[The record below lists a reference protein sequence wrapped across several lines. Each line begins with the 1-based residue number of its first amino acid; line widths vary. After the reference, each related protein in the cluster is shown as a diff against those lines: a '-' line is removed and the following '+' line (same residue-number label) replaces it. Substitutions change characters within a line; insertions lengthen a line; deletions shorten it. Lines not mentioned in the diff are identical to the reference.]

1 MKIRNNNLS
10 KVLIGLVLCACTSCS
25 DWTELE
31 AEFEE
36 NLTEPNK
43 TEEYYEAL
51 RAYKKSDHRVSFAWI
66 GNISHGGVD
75 LEKSYFG
82 MPDSLDIVSIWQ
94 GIQSDKY
101 WEELKWCQQKLG
113 TKFLRC
119 RFASKVPDEYGWTRY
134 EPADPN
140 KEPEQYAI
148 MEKAIQ
154 AYANDLCDEIDAQG
168 LDGLD
173 IDYEPTV
180 GGAEAKGNLA
190 AHQQT
195 MEIWIKELGKRLGPQ
210 SGTDK
215 ILAVDGE
222 VNNAKLRNLGK
233 YFTYFISQAYG
244 SSSATSLDSR
254 VRQVIDN
261 YTKSTTD
268 PISLE
273 ECVRKMIVTENFE
286 SKASTGGTTYRDR
299 EGNTMNS
306 LKGMALYQPYYQ
318 NAPIEGIDRIAGFG
332 AFHLEYEYNISGKSG
347 HYPYMR
353 EAIQVTN
360 PAKHE

>member
-82 MPDSLDIVSIWQ
+82 MPDSLDIVSIW
-94 GIQSDKY
+94 GGVYSDKY
-101 WEELKWCQQKLG
+101 WEELRWCQQKLG
-113 TKFLRC
+113 TKFLKC
-119 RFASKVPDEYGWTRY
+119 MFIGALPEEYGWTGPGK
-134 EPADPN
+134 EGDPVW
-140 KEPEQYAI
+140 EA
-148 MEKAIQ
+148 AVR
-154 AYANDLCDEIDAQG
+154 AYANDICDEVEKNG

-173 IDYEPTV
+173 IDYEPGV
-180 GGAEAKGNLA
+180 GGTQATGNISMSKFS
-190 AHQQT
+190 
-195 MEIWIKELGKRLGPQ
+195 MEIWVKELGKRLGPQ
-210 SGTDK
+210 SGT
-215 ILAVDGE
+215 G
-222 VNNAKLRNLGK
+222 KLLTINGQIRNGNLRDLGS
-233 YFTYFISQAYG
+233 YFTYLIAQAYLKT
-244 SSSATSLDSR
+244 TSRGLDSELEWA
-254 VRQVIDN
+254 IDN
-261 YTKSTTD
+261 YTKSTVAPLTK
-268 PISLE
+268 E
-273 ECVRKMIVTENFE
+273 ECAKKLIVTENFE
-286 SKASTGGTTYRDR
+286 KLASTGGGNFTDR

-353 EAIQVTN
+353 EAIQATN